1 MKLFNLL
8 FAALAVVLC
17 VALVPVQAELIQIG
31 LTAYVDGVYDP
42 YGFLGGNVHT
52 GDTITG
58 SYKYESTTPD
68 SNPSNLNLGSYWWY
82 ATPAG
87 ISLTVGGLE
96 FKTNPDNVVFTILID
111 NDGTD
116 SYWCTSYSNNPL
128 SSEVFVDT
136 IGWSLSVPL
145 ALENIFSSD
154 ALLTT
159 APILSQWEPSSNHL
173 TISGG
178 KGGEPPYDQPFNIA
192 SHVTFVNL
200 VPEPATLCLL
210 ALGGLFLR
218 RRF

>member
-31 LTAYVDGVYDP
+31 LTAYVDGVSDL

-52 GDTITG
+52 GDIIIG

-68 SNPSNLNLGSYWWY
+68 SNPSNSSMGEYWWY

-96 FKTNPDNVVFTILID
+96 FKTNPDNVNFHILID
-111 NDGTD
+111 NDGAD
-116 SYWCTSYSNNPL
+116 SYWCESYTNNPL
-128 SSEVFVDT
+128 SGDVFVENIEWVLDVP
-136 IGWSLSVPL
+136 IGD
-145 ALENIFSSD
+145 IFSSD

-159 APILSQWEPSSNHL
+159 ATVLSQWQSSGNHL
-173 TISGG
+173 RITGG
-178 KGGEPPYDQPFNIA
+178 KGGEPPYDQPFTIV
-192 SHVTFVNL
+192 SHVTSVNL
-200 VPEPATLCLL
+200 IPEPATLCLL
-210 ALGGLFLR
+210 ALGGLLLR
-218 RRF
+218 RRL